1 LKAACKQKWDV
12 VLKPDV
18 NNNPWT
24 SEEDKNLLKYIS
36 ENKAHDWK
44 TIAEKLDT
52 NRNAF
57 QCFRRYQRS
66 LNPNM
71 LKSKWTD
78 EEDQL
83 LTDAVVLYGEKN
95 WQQISTV
102 LEGRTGQRIFISVLT
117 FRMSSSL
124 V

>member
-1 LKAACKQKWDV
+1 
-12 VLKPDV
+12 LKPGV

-24 SEEDKNLLKYIS
+24 SEEDKQLLVHIG

-44 TIAEKLDT
+44 TIAEKLNT

-83 LTDAVVLYGEKN
+83 LTDAVILYGEKN

-102 LEGRTGQRIFISVLT
+102 LEGRTGQRNFIS
-117 FRMSSSL
+117 FFNSRMPSSL